1 MVMGNLFQR
10 SLAILMITRSATI
23 SSSRLSLALTRQ
35 DAGADVGEI
44 PLQVLIIVGKAVV
57 GERTLRLVLLKLVG
71 GAGGDLSGKV
81 LEQD

>member
-10 SLAILMITRSATI
+10 SLAILTITRLATI

-35 DAGADVGEI
+35 DVGADVGEI
-44 PLQVLIIVGKAVV
+44 HLQALIIVGKAVV
-57 GERTLRLVLLKLVG
+57 GERILRLVLLKLVG